1 MPLAIGRVGPIPRT
15 RAQLALYATVF
26 IDLLGFTLVLPSLP
40 FQVTTLG
47 GDAFWLGVVL
57 TSYSVCQAAA
67 APVLGRLADRHGRR
81 RLLLLSLAGT
91 TASLAL
97 LGLAGSLW
105 LLLVARATAGLCG
118 GSIGVAQAFAA
129 DLAGPAGRTKAM
141 GSIGAAIGLA
151 FTIGPAL
158 GALAT
163 PLGFTTTALI
173 GAALAAAN
181 LALAAR
187 TLPPDH
193 NDRPHPPKSG
203 GQDTPSPPQ
212 AANLD
217 TTAHIP
223 PPKPGRRVTPR
234 RLLAAARALP
244 RRRNN
249 RPHLPN
255 PGRRATNLTA
265 AHTLPSGPVNHPHQP
280 KPGRRLAPWP
290 LLAAGF
296 ASMAAF
302 VGMETTVAYL
312 VAARFGAGPAMVGM
326 LLASAGLTLV
336 IVQGLLVA
344 PAAKRWG
351 EARIAAGGGLFMAV
365 GLLAMPFL
373 PEAPFILAVLLVAG
387 GNGMVTT
394 ATASLLAAAGPPE
407 QTGARMGQGQSAAS
421 AARAAGPLAAGAL
434 FELAMTAPYLLGAA
448 LSLGVALI
456 PAKSAKITH

>member
-26 IDLLGFTLVLPSLP
+26 VDLLGFTLVLPSLP

-97 LGLAGSLW
+97 MGLAGSLW

-141 GSIGAAIGLA
+141 GRVGAAIGLA

-158 GALAT
+158 GALAA

-173 GAALAAAN
+173 GAGLAGAN

-187 TLPPDH
+187 TLPPGH
-193 NDRPHPPKSG
+193 SDRPR
-203 GQDTPSPPQ
+203 
-212 AANLD
+212 
-217 TTAHIP
+217 
-223 PPKPGRRVTPR
+223 PPKPGGQDIPSPP
-234 RLLAAARALP
+234 LAANPGTAEHALP
-244 RRRNN
+244 
-249 RPHLPN
+249 
-255 PGRRATNLTA
+255 PG
-265 AHTLPSGPVNHPHQP
+265 HSEHPHPP

-312 VAARFGAGPAMVGM
+312 AAARFDAGPALVGV
-326 LLASAGLTLV
+326 LLASAGLMLV
-336 IVQGLLVA
+336 IVQGFLVA

-351 EARIAAGGGLFMAV
+351 EASIAAAGAVLMAA

-373 PEAPFILAVLLVAG
+373 PEAPFVLAVLVVAA
-387 GNGMVTT
+387 GNGLVTT
-394 ATASLLAAAGPPE
+394 TTASLLAAAGPPE
-407 QTGARMGQGQSAAS
+407 RTGARMGQGQSAAS
-421 AARAAGPLAAGAL
+421 AARASGPLAAGAL
-434 FELAMTAPYLLGAA
+434 FELAMTAPYLLGTA
-448 LSLGVALI
+448 LSVGVAFLVTK
-456 PAKSAKITH
+456 PAKSAELTH

>member
-1 MPLAIGRVGPIPRT
+1 M
-15 RAQLALYATVF
+15 F

-40 FQVTTLG
+40 FQVTHLG

-67 APVLGRLADRHGRR
+67 APILGRLADRHGRR

-141 GSIGAAIGLA
+141 GKVGAAIGLA

-173 GAALAAAN
+173 GAGLAATN
-181 LALAAR
+181 LALATH
-187 TLPPDH
+187 TLPPD
-193 NDRPHPPKSG
+193 RSEHPPKTSRRV
-203 GQDTPSPPQ
+203 TPLPPV
-212 AANLD
+212 AANLG
-217 TTAHIP
+217 AAALPLNH
-223 PPKPGRRVTPR
+223 PPKPGRRV
-234 RLLAAARALP
+234 
-244 RRRNN
+244 
-249 RPHLPN
+249 
-255 PGRRATNLTA
+255 
-265 AHTLPSGPVNHPHQP
+265 
-280 KPGRRLAPWP
+280 APWP

-312 VAARFGAGPAMVGM
+312 VAARFDGGPGLVGV
-326 LLASAGLTLV
+326 LLAAAGLTLV
-336 IVQGLLVA
+336 VVQGLLVA

-351 EARIAAGGGLFMAV
+351 EARIGAAGALFMAA

-373 PEAPFILAVLLVAG
+373 PVVPFVLAVLAVAG
-387 GNGMVTT
+387 GNGLVTT
-394 ATASLLAAAGPPE
+394 ATASLLAAGPPA
-407 QTGARMGQGQSAAS
+407 QIGARMGQGQSAAS
-421 AARAAGPLAAGAL
+421 AARASGPLAAGAL
-434 FELAMTAPYLLGAA
+434 FELAVTAPYLLGTA
-448 LSLGVALI
+448 LSVGVAFLVAK
-456 PAKSAKITH
+456 PAKTPN